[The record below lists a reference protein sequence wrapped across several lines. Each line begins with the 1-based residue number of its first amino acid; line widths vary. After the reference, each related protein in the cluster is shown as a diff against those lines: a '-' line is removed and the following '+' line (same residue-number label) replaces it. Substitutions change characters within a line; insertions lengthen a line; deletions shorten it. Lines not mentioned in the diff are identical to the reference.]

1 MKKCPKCGKEL
12 TDNYMFCLAC
22 GYKFPV
28 TANPQPTAG
37 NLCWKCGKPLQP
49 GYGFCMECGAK
60 LGQGTPAP
68 QPTAGNLCWKCGKP
82 LQPGYG
88 FCMECGAKL
97 GQGTPAP
104 QPTAASAP
112 QAADTAQPSENTV
125 PNMRT
130 IGSYIQWTILP
141 GQLAVKIDENDIAA
155 YGRVQTIKGVSI
167 QAGLKA
173 LLLVSG
179 KVVAQLDAGSYA
191 FKDFGTGEFKPASV
205 KTISSEGDAA
215 SSNCPKC
222 GEPVT
227 PGMKFCLSC
236 GHKFEG
242 AKASPIADKK
252 AKEAKEAEKKERTK
266 GFFGNFCNAA
276 FRVVGGLTSAAG
288 RTIASVWNRI
298 TGREAAQ
305 QAETAG
311 LTTRIPASIPPIA
324 VVLIRETEFPLV
336 FEFKG
341 ANTANVRSDVGLHLL
356 CKINDIN
363 DFYANMLL
371 DRKMV
376 TYSNLAQALEPL
388 FQNEVNLSLAGVSP
402 EAVGNNGPLQAQLLP
417 KLQALMPGVYPYISI
432 VRILNLTSSHQD
444 LDNLRQLSE
453 ELYVSEQ
460 ELNTAVRRNEFL
472 NRMQSY
478 TNEQEILQMRNANA
492 HNNAVQAVRNEQEL
506 TEMRNAN
513 AHNNAMQGERNAQE
527 LTELRN
533 ANAQHNALRDERN
546 AQVLADASAANA
558 QHNALADMQA
568 TQDITDLRR
577 TTSTD
582 LEQSQINSHFEAE
595 KERIYEEME
604 LTKDERAKF
613 DTLLRAQRLLREAKS
628 DEEVAI
634 AMHAYEQ
641 SGLLRKQEMDNLRRQ
656 IAQDA
661 KLKELDDVQMLAI
674 TTMNN
679 EHTLEQQKYEWET
692 LMGRRRLQD
701 EFETRRMKDD
711 FARESQ
717 ASQEDFE
724 MDRQTKRDDHEIGRQ
739 LKQDDYHD
747 ARRDKEEEHSDRRRE
762 ADANFSDSRRDKDAA
777 FIDSRR
783 DKDAQYDDGRRRSQ
797 IGLNAEERQTNIRLN
812 TDERRSN
819 IDLDNIEQ
827 MNQLDA
833 LQRAQAIRNARE
845 AEEQKRNLET
855 LTTVRQLNME
865 DKKLDMQAEQTRLNA
880 DLLKDKQ
887 KLDAAN
893 EAKRIEAEMYAG
905 KTVEEIMALNPNLT
919 EHAARALEAKFNNT
933 AALEAEKA
941 IAQARVDAA
950 AAKEQAAK
958 ETQAQMTAYMQ
969 QMMQGKD
976 KDTQEIRNMM
986 MQMMQMNNLQ
996 NQQQKQDKDQDTQRL
1011 QEMMMQMMQGN
1022 NQQNQ
1027 TQMQMMRDMGVAQ
1040 AGSSQ
1045 NFHQQMIDA
1054 KQQEINNVRADANA
1068 NSDRFVDGMKTT
1080 INAVGNMGP
1089 TQFVPVQPL
1098 AAAPARQTA
1107 KSAPMQSAPEAAP
1120 QPKASAPVCPHCG
1133 ATIVEGARFC
1143 GICGEQL

>member
-1 MKKCPKCGKEL
+1 
-12 TDNYMFCLAC
+12 
-22 GYKFPV
+22 
-28 TANPQPTAG
+28 
-37 NLCWKCGKPLQP
+37 
-49 GYGFCMECGAK
+49 
-60 LGQGTPAP
+60 
-68 QPTAGNLCWKCGKP
+68 
-82 LQPGYG
+82 
-88 FCMECGAKL
+88 
-97 GQGTPAP
+97 
-104 QPTAASAP
+104 
-112 QAADTAQPSENTV
+112 
-125 PNMRT
+125 MRT

-141 GQLAVKIDENDIAA
+141 GQLAVKIDENDIAT

-179 KVVAQLDAGSYA
+179 KVVAQLDPGSYA
-191 FKDFGTGEFKPASV
+191 FKDFGTGDFKPASV
-205 KTISSEGDAA
+205 QTISQGNVSG
-215 SSNCPKC
+215 SSICPNCGSAVK
-222 GEPVT
+222 
-227 PGMKFCLSC
+227 PGMKFCGSC
-236 GHKFEG
+236 GQKFDG
-242 AKASPIADKK
+242 AKASPKVDNE
-252 AKEAKEAEKKERTK
+252 AKEAKEAEKKERAK
-266 GFFGNFCNAA
+266 GFWNSLGRAI
-276 FRVVGGLTSAAG
+276 GGVASAAG
-288 RTIASVWNRI
+288 RAIAAVWNRI
-298 TGREAAQ
+298 TGREAVQ
-305 QAETAG
+305 QAATAG
-311 LTTRIPASIPPIA
+311 LTTRIPASTPPIA
-324 VVLIRETEFPLV
+324 VVLIRETEFPLM

-341 ANTANVRSDVGLHLL
+341 ASTANVRSNVGLHLL

-363 DFYANMLL
+363 EFYANMLL

-376 TYSNLAQALEPL
+376 SYSNLAQTLEPL
-388 FQNEVNLSLAGVSP
+388 FQNEVNLSLREVSP

-432 VRILNLTSSHQD
+432 VRILNLTSNHQD

-453 ELYVSEQ
+453 ELYVSER
-460 ELNTAVRRNEFL
+460 ELNQAMRRNEFL
-472 NRMQSY
+472 NRLQSVH
-478 TNEQEILQMRNANA
+478 NEQEILAMRNANA
-492 HNNAVQAVRNEQEL
+492 HHNAVQAVRNEQEL
-506 TEMRNAN
+506 TEMRNTN
-513 AHNNAMQGERNAQE
+513 AHNNTMQGERNAQELTELQVANAQHNAMQGERNAQE
-527 LTELRN
+527 LTET
-533 ANAQHNALRDERN
+533 
-546 AQVLADASAANA
+546 SAANA

-568 TQDITDLRR
+568 ARDLTDLRR

-582 LEQSQINSHFEAE
+582 LEQSQINARFEAE

-613 DTLLRAQRLLREAKS
+613 DTLMRAQRLLREAKS

-634 AMHAYEQ
+634 AMHTYEQ

-661 KLKELDDVQMLAI
+661 KLKEMDDAQQLAL
-674 TTMNN
+674 TTMGNA
-679 EHTLEQQKYEWET
+679 HTLEQQKYEWET

-724 MDRQTKRDDHEIGRQ
+724 MGRQTKRDDFEMGRQ
-739 LKQDDYHD
+739 IRQDDYND
-747 ARRDKEEEHSDRRRE
+747 SRRDKEEEHSDRRRAVE
-762 ADANFSDSRRDKDAA
+762 ASFRDQDAEYNDKRRNVN
-777 FIDSRR
+777 
-783 DKDAQYDDGRRRSQ
+783 AQFEDDRRRSQ
-797 IGLNAEERQTNIRLN
+797 IELNADERRSKIDLDNQ
-812 TDERRSN
+812 ERRSN
-819 IDLDNIEQ
+819 IDLDNQARRSNIDLDNQEQ

-845 AEEQKRNLET
+845 AEEHKRTLET
-855 LTTVRQLNME
+855 LNAVRQHNRD
-865 DKKLDMQAEQTRLNA
+865 DKKLDIQAEEMRLNA

-887 KLDAAN
+887 KLDA
-893 EAKRIEAEMYAG
+893 ETETKRIEAEMYAG

-941 IAQARVDAA
+941 KAQAFVDAA

-958 ETQAQMTAYMQ
+958 ETQAQMTAFMQ

-976 KDTQEIRNMM
+976 QDTQRLQAMM

-996 NQQQKQDKDQDTQRL
+996 NLQQKQDKDQDTQRL
-1011 QEMMMQMMQGN
+1011 QAMMMQMMQGN

-1045 NFHQQMIDA
+1045 NFHQQMMAA
-1054 KQQEINNVRADANA
+1054 KQQEIDNFRADANA

-1098 AAAPARQTA
+1098 AAAPTR
-1107 KSAPMQSAPEAAP
+1107 QSAKEVPVQPAPKAAP
-1120 QPKASAPVCPHCG
+1120 PQPQASAPVCPNCG
-1133 ATIVEGARFC
+1133 KPVEEGTRFC
-1143 GICGEQL
+1143 EECGQPL